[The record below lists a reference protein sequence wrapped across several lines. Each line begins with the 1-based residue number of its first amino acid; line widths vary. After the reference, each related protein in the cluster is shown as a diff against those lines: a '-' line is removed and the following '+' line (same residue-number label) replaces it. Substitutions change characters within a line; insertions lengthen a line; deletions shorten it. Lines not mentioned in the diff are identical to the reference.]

1 MARLVAARRALAVE
15 QPPADPLAPG
25 PFAFADA
32 QRLQALLA
40 EAGYGAI
47 DLQRVDAPVVLGDS
61 VAEAALQ
68 CLRMGPVS
76 RLARE
81 LGAAHEPRI
90 LEALERTLADHVGA
104 DGAVQLG
111 GSAWVVTATNAG

>member
-1 MARLVAARRALAVE
+1 M
-15 QPPADPLAPG
+15 
-25 PFAFADA
+25 
-32 QRLQALLA
+32 
-40 EAGYGAI
+40 
-47 DLQRVDAPVVLGDS
+47 LGDS